1 MKKHPIIP
9 DFIFTL
15 LLIYTAGT
23 LLCACQ
29 EQTSAPPPSE
39 TKSIRKKLSV
49 RPKPPEGEKEGEK
62 DAENISVA
70 ASGTSSEK
78 NAAPEKGEGDK
89 PGTAEKEDSRASG
102 KQTDKADKSAPET
115 KSGIKTA
122 KAPDTEK
129 AAENAAEKTPDSEGE
144 KALRTPEES
153 AADASAAEENESLA
167 AISDIAGQDEGQLML
182 TAYDPKGKADPFEPL
197 FKEEAK
203 EKKKTEV
210 ASAQDS
216 SKPKTPPRRL
226 TPLEKLDLDQLK
238 LVGIIRAESGNKALV
253 EEASGKGYIIV
264 KGTYIGIRSGIVV
277 EIKQDRI
284 VVEEKEEDVL
294 GKVIVRKREL
304 KFNRP
309 EEDYYEM

>member
-1 MKKHPIIP
+1 MKKHPAIS
-9 DFIFTL
+9 DFIFAL
-15 LLIYTAGT
+15 LLIFTAGT
-23 LLCACQ
+23 IFCACQ
-29 EQTSAPPPSE
+29 EQTSAPPPE
-39 TKSIRKKLSV
+39 NKSIRKKLSV
-49 RPKPPEGEKEGEK
+49 RPKPPEGEKEGENINLA
-62 DAENISVA
+62 DAD
-70 ASGTSSEK
+70 SGTSSEK

-89 PGTAEKEDSRASG
+89 AGTAEKEDSRASG
-102 KQTDKADKSAPET
+102 KQRDKADKSAPET
-115 KSGIKTA
+115 ESGIKTA
-122 KAPDTEK
+122 KAPDTEN
-129 AAENAAEKTPDSEGE
+129 AAENAADREGE
-144 KALRTPEES
+144 APPSPEES

-167 AISDIAGQDEGQLML
+167 AISDIAGQDGEPLML

-197 FKEEAK
+197 FKEEPK